1 MSGEMLFDLRRGQ
14 NQSNALLNLLAPAGY
29 WLITALFNVFPL
41 PRLRGFQRSFE
52 HAGEAM
58 DNGYSILIFPEG
70 TRSSDATLHPFR
82 PGIGL
87 LAEESR
93 VPVLPIVL
101 IGLNQMKKNGW
112 LRSGHLEIRLGNP
125 IPTDLQA
132 TPTELT
138 QIFEAALRHL
148 SSQ

>member
-1 MSGEMLFDLRRGQ
+1 MFNQAGQLLVVDQGSFASRLNAGLDFLVHTQMLFDLRHGQ
-14 NQSNALLNLLAPAGY
+14 NQSNAILNLLAPAGY

-70 TRSSDATLHPFR
+70 TRSPDAKLHPFR

-87 LAEESR
+87 IHQL
-93 VPVLPIVL
+93 
-101 IGLNQMKKNGW
+101 
-112 LRSGHLEIRLGNP
+112 
-125 IPTDLQA
+125 
-132 TPTELT
+132 
-138 QIFEAALRHL
+138 
-148 SSQ
+148 